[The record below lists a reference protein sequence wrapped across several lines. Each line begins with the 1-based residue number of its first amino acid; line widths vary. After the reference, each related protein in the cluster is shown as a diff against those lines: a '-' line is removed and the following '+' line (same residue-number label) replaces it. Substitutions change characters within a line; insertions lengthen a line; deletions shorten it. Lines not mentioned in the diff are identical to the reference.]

1 MPQDYVNKWRFVIV
15 AWDGGGNVPP
25 ALAIGRQLRR
35 AGHAVRVLASPSMR
49 ARVEAGGLDFRGF
62 RHAPDWGSHLRR
74 GFDAKYILE
83 LQCGAGVSQD
93 LEAELAMEPADAL
106 VVDSMLFGALA
117 GAERSGIPTAAFF
130 HTLYQVNR
138 QGGPGAIWD
147 EGDLAATNETRQGM
161 GLVPIRRGGSLW
173 DAVGLVLVMVP
184 QAFDRPDS
192 NIPENVHY
200 VGPVLDRV
208 PNRAAWDLPWPADHP
223 DPLVL
228 ISFSTTYMAH
238 EEVLQRCVGALA
250 RLPVRGL
257 VTVGPSVDPAVLMSP
272 ANTAVRSYLDH
283 QPVLPHIALVVTDAG
298 LSTVMSAL
306 THGVP
311 LLCLPMGR
319 DQGANAE
326 RVEACGAGRA
336 LSRDASI
343 DQVRSALRDLL
354 ESPNYRK
361 GAQRMAGIIK
371 REAERSK
378 LVPLIENLIP

>member
-1 MPQDYVNKWRFVIV
+1 
-15 AWDGGGNVPP
+15 
-25 ALAIGRQLRR
+25 
-35 AGHAVRVLASPSMR
+35 
-49 ARVEAGGLDFRGF
+49 
-62 RHAPDWGSHLRR
+62 
-74 GFDAKYILE
+74 
-83 LQCGAGVSQD
+83 
-93 LEAELAMEPADAL
+93 MEPADAL

-283 QPVLPHIALVVTDAG
+283 QPVLPHTALVVTDAG